1 MSSTSSRARVARR
14 TVSEDAI
21 GVAFGVLALAFV
33 VARQIHLASVPAVE
47 TFVLVLAS
55 IVVEAL
61 PFILVGAVVS
71 AGLAVFVSESAF
83 ARVARLPRVVQ
94 LPCAALGAFAFP
106 VCDCGTVPV
115 ARRLLL
121 RGLDPAAS
129 LTFMLA
135 APIVNPLVLISTWVA
150 YGGGRHGVEVAAARS
165 ILGLVTAVAVGVTV
179 GRYTALRSTG
189 PGDDDHHDHEHSARL
204 DSFGAH
210 LTHDFLSMGRF
221 IVVGASLAAFLQTV
235 VPQGSL
241 AGLAATPVIA
251 ELALMA
257 IAFALSLCSEAD
269 AFVAASLGSFGIG
282 PQLAFLVFGPI
293 GDAKLT
299 ILYSATFRRLFA
311 LRLLAVAVP
320 VVVIGSLLAG
330 RVLG

>member
-1 MSSTSSRARVARR
+1 
-14 TVSEDAI
+14 
-21 GVAFGVLALAFV
+21 
-33 VARQIHLASVPAVE
+33 
-47 TFVLVLAS
+47 
-55 IVVEAL
+55 
-61 PFILVGAVVS
+61 
-71 AGLAVFVSESAF
+71 
-83 ARVARLPRVVQ
+83 
-94 LPCAALGAFAFP
+94 
-106 VCDCGTVPV
+106 
-115 ARRLLL
+115 
-121 RGLDPAAS
+121 
-129 LTFMLA
+129 
-135 APIVNPLVLISTWVA
+135 
-150 YGGGRHGVEVAAARS
+150 VAAARATV
-165 ILGLVTAVAVGVTV
+165 GLITAMAVGLTV
-179 GRYTALRSTG
+179 GRHTALRSTG
-189 PGDDDHHDHEHSARL
+189 PGEDEQHDHSSSL

-221 IVVGASLAAFLQTV
+221 IVIGAALAAFLQTV
-235 VPQGSL
+235 VPQSSL
-241 AGLAATPVIA
+241 AGLAATPVVA

-320 VVVIGSLLAG
+320 VVIIGSLLAG